1 MDNPKKLNKIE
12 QLKIQLK
19 DSLREE
25 VTVNTH
31 HYGIKTFTI
40 GDFLDTQTVCARCKD
55 ERPLWHKDQ
64 LVHPVMN
71 ALIKLAAEEER
82 ARKEAEAKAA
92 KEVA

>member
-55 ERPLWHKDQ
+55 EMPVWHKDQ

-92 KEVA
+92 MEVA

>member
-1 MDNPKKLNKIE
+1 MDNPKKLNRIE

-19 DSLREE
+19 DSLHEE

-40 GDFLDTQTVCARCKD
+40 SEFLKTQTVCARCKD
-55 ERPLWHKDQ
+55 EMPAWHKDQ

-71 ALIKLAAEEER
+71 ALIKLGAEEER
-82 ARKEAEAKAA
+82 AKKEAEAKAT
-92 KEVA
+92 KDVA